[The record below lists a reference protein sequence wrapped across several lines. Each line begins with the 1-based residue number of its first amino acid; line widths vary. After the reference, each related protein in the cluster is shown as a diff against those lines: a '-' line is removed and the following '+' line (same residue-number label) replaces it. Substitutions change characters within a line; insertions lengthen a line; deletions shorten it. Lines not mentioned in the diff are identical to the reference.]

1 MKFIPA
7 VAALLA
13 VSGVSHAQSL
23 QSLVHSAPDG
33 AIVEYLL
40 TDGTVMAQGNNA
52 NDFWKLTPDING
64 SYLNGT
70 WTQLATLPSGYDPYA
85 NASAVLADGR
95 VVILGGEYNFGSF
108 VLTNKAEI
116 YNPTT
121 NTWTRLRPPTGW
133 SFIGDSPSV
142 VLPNGG
148 YLV

>member
-95 VVILGGEYNFGSF
+95 VIIMGGEYNYYVFT
-108 VLTNKAEI
+108 LTYKGAI
-116 YNPTT
+116 YNLLK
-121 NTWTRLRPPTGW
+121 NTWPHVAHRCNE
-133 SFIGDSPSV
+133 SYI
-142 VLPNGG
+142 
-148 YLV
+148 